1 MTNIDTNAYCVL
13 CIYAILSTNYI
24 YKSQK
29 SFADLVRSKTW
40 TNDSNSTEALEAYNV
55 SYIVNALE
63 A

>member
-1 MTNIDTNAYCVL
+1 MQFYQPITFIKV
-13 CIYAILSTNYI
+13 
-24 YKSQK
+24 K